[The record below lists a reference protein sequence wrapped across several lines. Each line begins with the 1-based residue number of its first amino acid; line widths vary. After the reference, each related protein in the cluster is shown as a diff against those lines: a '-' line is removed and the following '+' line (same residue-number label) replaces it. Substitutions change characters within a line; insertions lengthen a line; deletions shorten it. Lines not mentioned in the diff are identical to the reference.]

1 MGGSGQT
8 QTTKASPPTI
18 PPFLRGILGQEAT
31 SYLSA
36 MQDLPQIQQLFGSVP
51 KLNVPGITPG
61 QQYDIAALQ
70 RGQPVLSPQQTQAA
84 QMMREIADPAAEQK
98 FYREFAAPELM
109 QQSALQGQGTSGAA
123 DYALA
128 QGADQYAL
136 MAKQNE
142 LQAAGGLAGIGQQGL
157 AQMVTALEAQGIP
170 RDIAQQQAQALYDQQ
185 QQRWGFAKDIQTNPF
200 SLFGPTIGGGS
211 TSVSM
216 GGSKF

>member
-1 MGGSGQT
+1 MGGGPT

-36 MQDLPQIQQLFGSVP
+36 MQNLPSIQQLFGTVP
-51 KLNVPGITPG
+51 QLNVPGITGG
-61 QQYDIAALQ
+61 QQADINAIQ
-70 RGQPVLSPQQTQAA
+70 RGQPLLTPQQQQAA
-84 QMMREIADPAAEQK
+84 GMMKQIADPTAEKQA
-98 FYREFAAPELM
+98 FEQFATPEVM
-109 QQSALQGQGTSGAA
+109 QQAALMGQGTSGAA

-128 QGADQYAL
+128 QAAIPYQ
-136 MAKQNE
+136 
-142 LQAAGGLAGIGQQGL
+142 LQAQQTELGAAQGLAGIGQQGL

-170 RDIAQQQAQALYDQQ
+170 RDIALQKAQALFDQQ
-185 QQRWGFAKDIQTNPF
+185 QQRWGFGKDIQTNPF

-216 GGSKF
+216 GGKF